1 MSPKSSSAPSPRT
14 GGCPRS
20 RRRSW
25 PRRATPSREQARRRS
40 REMRGTVK
48 PLWLT
53 EIVAVW
59 RYVQRNYFLTKR
71 YFMWELVWLTFTTVN
86 AMSITFIGAGVELV
100 GGGEGTD
107 TERLM
112 TFLLVGALIWSY
124 LSMIFDVLSETV
136 QWERWEGT
144 IEYTF
149 MSPTSRVT
157 HLLAMVLGVAMLAF
171 DLDLSEANYWAAL
184 VVIAV
189 CSISLVGFGV
199 VAAVMPLLSPE
210 KGQQVTYIVSALLLL
225 VSGVYYPVKVLP
237 DWMQT
242 IAQYSPVTYAL
253 EGSRAALQDGV
264 GLSELWGSIWPLLVM
279 GAVFVPMGLFVFHLG
294 ESYAKRTGKL
304 KRSG

>member
-1 MSPKSSSAPSPRT
+1 VLKEIRMHNMLKPR
-14 GGCPRS
+14 
-20 RRRSW
+20 
-25 PRRATPSREQARRRS
+25 
-40 REMRGTVK
+40 
-48 PLWLT
+48 WLV
-53 EIVAVW
+53 EVIAVW
-59 RYVQRNYFLTKR
+59 GYVQRNYFLTKR

-157 HLLAMVLGVAMLAF
+157 HLLGMGVYAVVYGIARTAVVLGVAMLVF
-171 DLDLSEANYWAAL
+171 DLDLSQANYWAAL
-184 VVIAV
+184 VVLAV

-237 DWMQT
+237 DWMQV

-264 GLSELWGSIWPLLVM
+264 GLSQLWSSIWPLLVM

>member
-1 MSPKSSSAPSPRT
+1 
-14 GGCPRS
+14 
-20 RRRSW
+20 
-25 PRRATPSREQARRRS
+25 
-40 REMRGTVK
+40 MRGNMK

-53 EIVAVW
+53 EMVAVW
-59 RYVQRNYFLTKR
+59 GYVQRNFFLTKR

-86 AMSITFIGAGVELV
+86 AMSITFIGAGAGELS
-100 GGGEGTD
+100 GGEKLD
-107 TERLM
+107 TERFM
-112 TFLLVGALIWSY
+112 TFLLIGALLWSY

-157 HLLAMVLGVAMLAF
+157 HLLGMGVYAIVYGIIRTAVVLGVAMVAF

-184 VVIAV
+184 VVLAV
-189 CSISLVGFGV
+189 CSVSLVGFGV

-210 KGQQVTYIVSALLLL
+210 KGQQVTYIISALLLL

-237 DWMQT
+237 EWMQVM
-242 IAQYSPVTYAL
+242 AQFSPVTYAL
-253 EGSRAALQDGV
+253 SGSRAALLGGA
-264 GLSELWGSIWPLLVM
+264 GLPQLWGSLWPLLIM
-279 GAVFVPMGLFVFHLG
+279 GIIFVPMGLFVFNLG

>member
-1 MSPKSSSAPSPRT
+1 MHNMLKPR
-14 GGCPRS
+14 
-20 RRRSW
+20 
-25 PRRATPSREQARRRS
+25 
-40 REMRGTVK
+40 
-48 PLWLT
+48 WLV
-53 EIVAVW
+53 EVIAVW
-59 RYVQRNYFLTKR
+59 GYVQRNYFLTKR

-157 HLLAMVLGVAMLAF
+157 HLLGMGVYAVVYGIARTAVVLGVAMLAF

-184 VVIAV
+184 VVLAV

-264 GLSELWGSIWPLLVM
+264 GLSQLGGSIWPLLVM
-279 GAVFVPMGLFVFHLG
+279 GVVFVPMGLFVFHLG

>member
-1 MSPKSSSAPSPRT
+1 MHNMP
-14 GGCPRS
+14 
-20 RRRSW
+20 
-25 PRRATPSREQARRRS
+25 
-40 REMRGTVK
+40 K
-48 PLWLT
+48 PLWLS
-53 EIVAVW
+53 ELVAVW
-59 RYVQRNYFLTKR
+59 GYVQRNYFLTKR
-71 YFMWELVWLTFTTVN
+71 YLMWEIVWLVYVTVN
-86 AMSITFIGAGVELV
+86 AMAITFIGAGAQEF
-100 GGGEGTD
+100 GGMNID
-107 TERLM
+107 IERYM
-112 TFLLVGALIWSY
+112 TYLLVGALLWNY
-124 LSMIFDVLSETV
+124 LSMLFDVLSETV
-136 QWERWEGT
+136 SWERWEGT

-149 MSPTSRVT
+149 MSPASRVT
-157 HLLAMVLGVAMLAF
+157 HLLGMGVYAVVYGIARTAVVLGVAMLAF
-171 DLDLSEANYWAAL
+171 DLDLSDANYWAAM
-184 VVIAV
+184 VVLAV

-237 DWMQT
+237 EWMQV

-264 GLSELWGSIWPLLVM
+264 GLSQLWGSIWPLLVM

>member
-1 MSPKSSSAPSPRT
+1 MLKPR
-14 GGCPRS
+14 
-20 RRRSW
+20 
-25 PRRATPSREQARRRS
+25 
-40 REMRGTVK
+40 
-48 PLWLT
+48 WLV
-53 EIVAVW
+53 EVIAVW
-59 RYVQRNYFLTKR
+59 GYVQRNYFLTKR

-112 TFLLVGALIWSY
+112 TFLLIGALIWSY

-157 HLLAMVLGVAMLAF
+157 HLLGMGVYAVVYGIARTAVVLGVAMLAF
-171 DLDLSEANYWAAL
+171 DLDLSEANYWAAM
-184 VVIAV
+184 VILAV

-237 DWMQT
+237 DWMQV

-264 GLSELWGSIWPLLVM
+264 GLSQLWSSIWPLLVM
-279 GAVFVPMGLFVFHLG
+279 GVVFVPMGLFVFYLG

>member
-1 MSPKSSSAPSPRT
+1 MHNMLKPR
-14 GGCPRS
+14 
-20 RRRSW
+20 
-25 PRRATPSREQARRRS
+25 
-40 REMRGTVK
+40 
-48 PLWLT
+48 WLV
-53 EIVAVW
+53 EVIAVW
-59 RYVQRNYFLTKR
+59 GYVQRNYFLTKR

-100 GGGEGTD
+100 GGGEGTN

-157 HLLAMVLGVAMLAF
+157 HLLGMGVYAVVYGIARTAVVLGVAMLAF
-171 DLDLSEANYWAAL
+171 DLDLSGANYWAAL
-184 VVIAV
+184 VVVAV

-237 DWMQT
+237 EWMQV

-264 GLSELWGSIWPLLVM
+264 GLSQLWGSIWPLLIM
-279 GAVFVPMGLFVFHLG
+279 GVIFVPMGLFVFHLG

>member
-1 MSPKSSSAPSPRT
+1 MQNMP
-14 GGCPRS
+14 
-20 RRRSW
+20 
-25 PRRATPSREQARRRS
+25 
-40 REMRGTVK
+40 K
-48 PLWLT
+48 PLWLI
-53 EIVAVW
+53 EVIAVW
-59 RYVQRNYFLTKR
+59 GYVQRNYFLTKR

-86 AMSITFIGAGVELV
+86 AMSITFIGAGVGLL
-100 GGGEGTD
+100 GGGEGID
-107 TERLM
+107 TQRLM

-157 HLLAMVLGVAMLAF
+157 HLLGMGVYAVVYGIIRTAVVLGVAMLAF
-171 DLDLSEANYWAAL
+171 DLDLSQANYWAAL
-184 VVIAV
+184 VVLAV

-210 KGQQVTYIVSALLLL
+210 KGQQVTYIISALLLL

-237 DWMQT
+237 EWMQVA
-242 IAQYSPVTYAL
+242 AQFSPVTYAL
-253 EGSRAALQDGV
+253 EGSRAALLRGV
-264 GLSELWGSIWPLLVM
+264 GVSQLWESIWPLLVM
-279 GAVFVPMGLFVFHLG
+279 GAVFVPLGLFVFHLG
-294 ESYAKRTGKL
+294 ERYAKRTGKL

>member
-1 MSPKSSSAPSPRT
+1 MLKPR
-14 GGCPRS
+14 
-20 RRRSW
+20 
-25 PRRATPSREQARRRS
+25 
-40 REMRGTVK
+40 
-48 PLWLT
+48 WLV
-53 EIVAVW
+53 EVIAVW
-59 RYVQRNYFLTKR
+59 GYVQRNYFLTKR

-112 TFLLVGALIWSY
+112 TFLLIGALIWSY

-157 HLLAMVLGVAMLAF
+157 HLLGMGVYAVVYGIARTAVVLGVAMLAF
-171 DLDLSEANYWAAL
+171 DLDLSEANYWAAM
-184 VVIAV
+184 VVLAV

-237 DWMQT
+237 DWMQV

-264 GLSELWGSIWPLLVM
+264 GLSQLWSSIWPLLVM
-279 GAVFVPMGLFVFHLG
+279 GVVFVPMGLFVFHLG

>member
-1 MSPKSSSAPSPRT
+1 VRKEIRLHNMLKPR
-14 GGCPRS
+14 
-20 RRRSW
+20 
-25 PRRATPSREQARRRS
+25 
-40 REMRGTVK
+40 
-48 PLWLT
+48 WLV
-53 EIVAVW
+53 EVIAVW
-59 RYVQRNYFLTKR
+59 GYVQRNYFLTKR

-157 HLLAMVLGVAMLAF
+157 HLLGMGVYAVVYGIIRTAIVLGVAMLAF
-171 DLDLSEANYWAAL
+171 DLDLSQANYWAAL
-184 VVIAV
+184 VVLAV

-237 DWMQT
+237 DWMQV

-264 GLSELWGSIWPLLVM
+264 GLSQLWGSIWPLLIM
-279 GAVFVPMGLFVFHLG
+279 GVVFVPMGLFVFHLG